1 MARRPA
7 GDGSIFKRV
16 DGRWEGRIVVGH
28 KNDGTPI
35 YRSAFGKTQKE
46 LLPKFNKLKEAYA
59 GVELT
64 EDSLMTLGQ
73 WIDKWLDEHKSGIIR
88 PSTFAS
94 YKRYSD
100 SYIKPRLGHRKLTQ
114 ITSREIQEMYNSL
127 KHEGRIN
134 SNEEMGTELAN
145 STVRSI
151 HMLLHEALDGAVR
164 EGLIPRNPTDGTTIP
179 RLVRTEKTVLIES
192 QIEKFMKTVES
203 DVLWRDFFFMEL
215 MMGFRRGEIC
225 GLMWSDID
233 GDNNTLH
240 VQRTIRYSGKELVI
254 GDTKTSQGDR
264 KIVLPASVRD
274 MLTERK
280 KTSISEWIFPQ
291 FLDPTKP
298 INPASAYYR
307 LKKILKEAELPD
319 MRFHDL
325 RHTFATHAAASGI
338 DPRTLAGI
346 LGHAKPSFTLDAYT
360 HVTTDMQKRAAGIV
374 GNFITDTFGKELKPW
389 QRKEKAAKAR

>member
-28 KNDGTPI
+28 KNDGSPI

-64 EDSLMTLGQ
+64 EDSLMTLAQ

-179 RLVRTEKTVLIES
+179 RLVKTEKTVLLES
-192 QIEKFMKTVES
+192 QIEKFMKTIENDEVWH
-203 DVLWRDFFFMEL
+203 DLFFMEL
-215 MMGFRRGEIC
+215 MTGLRRGEIC
-225 GLMWSDID
+225 GLKWNDID
-233 GDNNTLH
+233 EKNRILH
-240 VQRTIRYSGKELVI
+240 VRKTIRYAKKQLIVGE
-254 GDTKTSQGDR
+254 TKTNEGNR
-264 KIVLPASVRD
+264 KIVLPASVME
-274 MLTERK
+274 MLMKRK
-280 KTSISEWIFPQ
+280 EKAISEWIFPKS
-291 FLDPTKP
+291 LNPTMP
-298 INPASAYYR
+298 IDPASAYRR
-307 LKKILKEAELPD
+307 LKEILKEADLPD

-346 LGHAKPSFTLDAYT
+346 LGHTKPSFTLDAYT

-389 QRKEKAAKAR
+389 QVKEKQAKAR

>member
-179 RLVRTEKTVLIES
+179 RLVKTEKTVLLES
-192 QIEKFMKTVES
+192 QIEKFMKTIENDEVWH
-203 DVLWRDFFFMEL
+203 DLFFMEL
-215 MMGFRRGEIC
+215 MTGLRRGEIC
-225 GLMWSDID
+225 GLKWNDID
-233 GDNNTLH
+233 EKNRILH
-240 VQRTIRYSGKELVI
+240 VRKTIKYEKKQLIVGE
-254 GDTKTSQGDR
+254 TKTNEGNR
-264 KIVLPASVRD
+264 KIVLPASVMD
-274 MLTERK
+274 MLMKRK
-280 KTSISEWIFPQ
+280 EKSISEWIFPKS
-291 FLDPTKP
+291 LNPTMP
-298 INPASAYYR
+298 IDPASAYRR
-307 LKKILKEAELPD
+307 LKEILKEADLPD

-346 LGHAKPSFTLDAYT
+346 LGHTKPSFTLDAYT

-389 QRKEKAAKAR
+389 QVKEKQAKAR

>member
-1 MARRPA
+1 MARRPV

-64 EDSLMTLGQ
+64 EDSLMTLAQ

-164 EGLIPRNPTDGTTIP
+164 EGLIPKNPTDGTTIP
-179 RLVRTEKTVLIES
+179 RLVKTEKTVLLES
-192 QIEKFMKTVES
+192 QIEKFMKTIENDEVWH
-203 DVLWRDFFFMEL
+203 DLFFMEL
-215 MMGFRRGEIC
+215 MTGLRRGEIC
-225 GLMWSDID
+225 GLQWNDID
-233 GDNNTLH
+233 EKNRILH
-240 VQRTIRYSGKELVI
+240 VRKTIRYAKKQLIVGE
-254 GDTKTSQGDR
+254 TKTNEGNR
-264 KIVLPASVRD
+264 KIVLPASVMD
-274 MLTERK
+274 MLMKRK
-280 KTSISEWIFPQ
+280 EKSISEWIFPKS
-291 FLDPTKP
+291 LNPTLP
-298 INPASAYYR
+298 IDPASAYRR
-307 LKKILKEAELPD
+307 LKEILKEADLPD

-346 LGHAKPSFTLDAYT
+346 LGHTKPSFTLDAYT

-389 QRKEKAAKAR
+389 QVKEKPAKAR

>member
-46 LLPKFNKLKEAYA
+46 LLPRFNKLKEAYA

-88 PSTFAS
+88 PSTLTS
-94 YKRYSD
+94 YKRYSE
-100 SYIKPRLGHRKLTQ
+100 SYIKPRIGHRKLTQ

-179 RLVRTEKTVLIES
+179 RLQKTEKTVLLES
-192 QIEKFMKTVES
+192 QIERFMKTIENDEVWH
-203 DVLWRDFFFMEL
+203 DLFFMEL
-215 MMGFRRGEIC
+215 MTGLRRGEIC
-225 GLMWSDID
+225 GLKWNDID
-233 GDNNTLH
+233 EKNRILH
-240 VQRTIRYSGKELVI
+240 VRKTIRYAKKQLIVGE
-254 GDTKTSQGDR
+254 TKTNEGNR
-264 KIVLPASVRD
+264 KIVLPASVMD
-274 MLTERK
+274 MLMKRK
-280 KTSISEWIFPQ
+280 EKSISEWIFPKS
-291 FLDPTKP
+291 LNPTLP
-298 INPASAYYR
+298 IDPASAYRR
-307 LKKILKEAELPD
+307 LKEILKEAELPD

-346 LGHAKPSFTLDAYT
+346 LGHTKPSFTLDAYT

-374 GNFITDTFGKELKPW
+374 GNFITDTFGRELKPW
-389 QRKEKAAKAR
+389 QVKEKQAKAR

>member
-179 RLVRTEKTVLIES
+179 RLQKTEKTVLLES
-192 QIEKFMKTVES
+192 QIERFMKTIENDEVWH
-203 DVLWRDFFFMEL
+203 DLFFMEL
-215 MMGFRRGEIC
+215 MTGLRRGEIC
-225 GLMWSDID
+225 GLKWNDID
-233 GDNNTLH
+233 EKNRILH
-240 VQRTIRYSGKELVI
+240 VRKTIRYAKKQLIVGE
-254 GDTKTSQGDR
+254 TKTNEGNR
-264 KIVLPASVRD
+264 KIVLPASVLD
-274 MLTERK
+274 MLMKRK
-280 KTSISEWIFPQ
+280 EKSISEWIFPKS
-291 FLDPTKP
+291 LNPTMP
-298 INPASAYYR
+298 IDPASAYRR
-307 LKKILKEAELPD
+307 LKEILKKADLPE

-346 LGHAKPSFTLDAYT
+346 LGHTKPSFTLDAYT

-374 GNFITDTFGKELKPW
+374 GNFITDMFGKELKPW
-389 QRKEKAAKAR
+389 QVKEKPAKAR

>member
-64 EDSLMTLGQ
+64 EDSLMTLGR

-134 SNEEMGTELAN
+134 SNEEMGTKLAN

-179 RLVRTEKTVLIES
+179 RLEKTEKTVLLES
-192 QIEKFMKTVES
+192 QIERFMKTIENDEVWH
-203 DVLWRDFFFMEL
+203 DLFFMEL
-215 MMGFRRGEIC
+215 MTGLRRGEIC
-225 GLMWSDID
+225 GLKWCDID
-233 GDNNTLH
+233 EKNRILH
-240 VQRTIRYSGKELVI
+240 VRKTIKYEKKQLIVGE
-254 GDTKTSQGDR
+254 TKTNEGNR
-264 KIVLPASVRD
+264 KIVLPASVLD
-274 MLTERK
+274 MLMKRK
-280 KTSISEWIFPQ
+280 EKSISEWIFPKS
-291 FLDPTKP
+291 LNPTMP
-298 INPASAYYR
+298 IDPASAYRR
-307 LKKILKEAELPD
+307 LKEILKKADLPD

-346 LGHAKPSFTLDAYT
+346 LGHTKPSFTLDAYT

-389 QRKEKAAKAR
+389 QVKEKPAKAR

>member
-179 RLVRTEKTVLIES
+179 RLQKTEKTVLLES
-192 QIEKFMKTVES
+192 QIERFMKTIENDEVWH
-203 DVLWRDFFFMEL
+203 DLFFMEL
-215 MMGFRRGEIC
+215 MTGLRRGEIC
-225 GLMWSDID
+225 GLKWNDID
-233 GDNNTLH
+233 EKNRILH
-240 VQRTIRYSGKELVI
+240 VRKTIKYEKKQLIVGE
-254 GDTKTSQGDR
+254 TKTNEGNR
-264 KIVLPASVRD
+264 KIVLPASVLD
-274 MLTERK
+274 MLMKRK
-280 KTSISEWIFPQ
+280 EKSISEWIFPKS
-291 FLDPTKP
+291 LNPTMP
-298 INPASAYYR
+298 IDPASAYRR
-307 LKKILKEAELPD
+307 LKEILKKADLPD

-346 LGHAKPSFTLDAYT
+346 LGHTKPSFTLDAYT

-374 GNFITDTFGKELKPW
+374 GNFITDMFGKELKPW
-389 QRKEKAAKAR
+389 QVKEKPAKAR

>member
-73 WIDKWLDEHKSGIIR
+73 WIDKWLDEHKRGIIR

-134 SNEEMGTELAN
+134 TTEEMGTELAN

-179 RLVRTEKTVLIES
+179 RLVKTEKTVLLES
-192 QIEKFMKTVES
+192 QIEKFMKTIENDEVWH
-203 DVLWRDFFFMEL
+203 DLFFMEL
-215 MMGFRRGEIC
+215 MTGLRRGEIC
-225 GLMWSDID
+225 GLKWNDID
-233 GDNNTLH
+233 EKNRILH
-240 VQRTIRYSGKELVI
+240 VRKTIRYAKKQLIVGE
-254 GDTKTSQGDR
+254 TKTNEGNR
-264 KIVLPASVRD
+264 KIVLPASVME
-274 MLTERK
+274 MLMKRK
-280 KTSISEWIFPQ
+280 EKAISEWIFPKS
-291 FLDPTKP
+291 LNPTMP
-298 INPASAYYR
+298 IDPASAYRR
-307 LKKILKEAELPD
+307 LKEILKEADLPD

-346 LGHAKPSFTLDAYT
+346 LGHTKPSFTLDAYT

-389 QRKEKAAKAR
+389 QVKEKQAKAR

>member
-28 KNDGTPI
+28 KNDGSPI

-59 GVELT
+59 GVGLT

-73 WIDKWLDEHKSGIIR
+73 WIDKWLDDHKSGIIR

-203 DVLWRDFFFMEL
+203 DVLWRDLFFMEL

-225 GLMWSDID
+225 GLKWSDID
-233 GDNNTLH
+233 EDNNTLH

-254 GDTKTSQGDR
+254 GDTKTNQGDR

-280 KTSISEWIFPQ
+280 KTSISDWIFPK

-346 LGHAKPSFTLDAYT
+346 LGHTKPSFTLDAYT

-389 QRKEKAAKAR
+389 QVKEKQAKAR

>member
-46 LLPKFNKLKEAYA
+46 LLPKFNKLKEAYV

-179 RLVRTEKTVLIES
+179 RLQKTEKTVLLE
-192 QIEKFMKTVES
+192 
-203 DVLWRDFFFMEL
+203 
-215 MMGFRRGEIC
+215 
-225 GLMWSDID
+225 
-233 GDNNTLH
+233 
-240 VQRTIRYSGKELVI
+240 
-254 GDTKTSQGDR
+254 
-264 KIVLPASVRD
+264 
-274 MLTERK
+274 
-280 KTSISEWIFPQ
+280 
-291 FLDPTKP
+291 
-298 INPASAYYR
+298 
-307 LKKILKEAELPD
+307 
-319 MRFHDL
+319 
-325 RHTFATHAAASGI
+325 
-338 DPRTLAGI
+338 
-346 LGHAKPSFTLDAYT
+346 
-360 HVTTDMQKRAAGIV
+360 
-374 GNFITDTFGKELKPW
+374 
-389 QRKEKAAKAR
+389 

>member
-179 RLVRTEKTVLIES
+179 RLQKTEKTVLLES
-192 QIEKFMKTVES
+192 QIERFMKTIENDEVWH
-203 DVLWRDFFFMEL
+203 DLFFMGL
-215 MMGFRRGEIC
+215 MTGLRRGEIC
-225 GLMWSDID
+225 GLKWNDID
-233 GDNNTLH
+233 EKNRILH
-240 VQRTIRYSGKELVI
+240 VRKTIRYAKKQLIVGE
-254 GDTKTSQGDR
+254 TKTNEGNR
-264 KIVLPASVRD
+264 KIVLPASVMD
-274 MLTERK
+274 MLMKRK
-280 KTSISEWIFPQ
+280 EKSISEWIFPKS
-291 FLDPTKP
+291 LNPTLP
-298 INPASAYYR
+298 IDPASAYRR
-307 LKKILKEAELPD
+307 LKEILKEADLPD

-346 LGHAKPSFTLDAYT
+346 LGHTKPSFTLDAYT

-389 QRKEKAAKAR
+389 QAKEKQAKAR

>member
-1 MARRPA
+1 MGRRPS
-7 GDGSIFKRV
+7 GDGSIHKRM

-28 KNDGTPI
+28 KNNGTPI
-35 YRSAFGKTQKE
+35 YKSVFGKTQKE
-46 LLPKFNKLKEAYA
+46 LLPKLNKLKETYA
-59 GVELT
+59 GIELT
-64 EDSLMTLGQ
+64 EDSLMTLTQ
-73 WIDKWLDEHKSGIIR
+73 WLDKWLDEYKIGMIR
-88 PSTFAS
+88 SSTLIG
-94 YKRYSD
+94 YKHYAN
-100 SYIKPRLGHRKLTQ
+100 SYIKPHLGSKKLTQ
-114 ITSREIQEMYNSL
+114 ITGKDIQEMYNAL
-127 KHEGRIN
+127 KEEGRIN
-134 SNEEMGTELAN
+134 AVGEKGKELSNA
-145 STVRSI
+145 TVRSI
-151 HMLLHEALDGAVR
+151 HMLLHEAMDGAVR

-203 DVLWRDFFFMEL
+203 DVLWRDLFFMEL

-225 GLMWSDID
+225 GLKWSDID
-233 GDNNTLH
+233 EDNNTLH

-254 GDTKTSQGDR
+254 GDTKTNQGDR

-280 KTSISEWIFPQ
+280 KTSISEWIFPK

>member
-35 YRSAFGKTQKE
+35 YGSAFGKTQKE

-73 WIDKWLDEHKSGIIR
+73 WIDKWLDEHKRGIIR

-134 SNEEMGTELAN
+134 TTEEMGTELAN

-179 RLVRTEKTVLIES
+179 RLVKTEKTVLLES
-192 QIEKFMKTVES
+192 QIEKFMKTIENDEVWH
-203 DVLWRDFFFMEL
+203 DLFFMEL
-215 MMGFRRGEIC
+215 MTGLRRGEIC
-225 GLMWSDID
+225 GLKWNDID
-233 GDNNTLH
+233 EKNRILH
-240 VQRTIRYSGKELVI
+240 VRKTIRYAKKQLIVGE
-254 GDTKTSQGDR
+254 TKTNEGNR
-264 KIVLPASVRD
+264 KIVLPASVME
-274 MLTERK
+274 MLMKRK
-280 KTSISEWIFPQ
+280 EKAISEWIFPKS
-291 FLDPTKP
+291 LNPTMP
-298 INPASAYYR
+298 IDPASAYRR
-307 LKKILKEAELPD
+307 LKEILKEADLPD

-346 LGHAKPSFTLDAYT
+346 LGHTKPSFTLDAYT

-389 QRKEKAAKAR
+389 QVKEKQAKAR

>member
-88 PSTFAS
+88 PSTFAG

-134 SNEEMGTELAN
+134 ANEEKGTELAN

-179 RLVRTEKTVLIES
+179 RLVKTEKTVLLES
-192 QIEKFMKTVES
+192 QIERFMKTIENDEVWH
-203 DVLWRDFFFMEL
+203 DLFFMEL
-215 MMGFRRGEIC
+215 MTGLRRGEIC
-225 GLMWSDID
+225 GLKWCDID
-233 GDNNTLH
+233 EKTRILH
-240 VQRTIRYSGKELVI
+240 VRKTIKYEKKQLIVGE
-254 GDTKTSQGDR
+254 TKTNEGNR
-264 KIVLPASVRD
+264 KIVLPASVLD
-274 MLTERK
+274 MLMKRK
-280 KTSISEWIFPQ
+280 EKSISEWIFPKS
-291 FLDPTKP
+291 LNPTMP
-298 INPASAYYR
+298 IDPASAYRR
-307 LKKILKEAELPD
+307 LKEILKKADLPE

-346 LGHAKPSFTLDAYT
+346 LGHTKPSFTLDAYT

-389 QRKEKAAKAR
+389 QVKEKQAKAR

>member
-64 EDSLMTLGQ
+64 EDSLMTLAQ

-134 SNEEMGTELAN
+134 TTEEMGTELAN

-179 RLVRTEKTVLIES
+179 RLVKTEKTVLLES
-192 QIEKFMKTVES
+192 QIEKFMKTIENDEVWH
-203 DVLWRDFFFMEL
+203 DLFFMEL
-215 MMGFRRGEIC
+215 MTGLRRGEIC
-225 GLMWSDID
+225 ALKWNDID
-233 GDNNTLH
+233 EKNRILH
-240 VQRTIRYSGKELVI
+240 VRKTIRYAKKQLIVGE
-254 GDTKTSQGDR
+254 TKTNEGNR
-264 KIVLPASVRD
+264 KIVLPASVMD
-274 MLTERK
+274 MLMKRK
-280 KTSISEWIFPQ
+280 EKSISEWIFPKS
-291 FLDPTKP
+291 LNPTMP
-298 INPASAYYR
+298 IDPASAYRR
-307 LKKILKEAELPD
+307 LKEILKEADLPD

-325 RHTFATHAAASGI
+325 RHTFATHAATSGI

-346 LGHAKPSFTLDAYT
+346 LGHTKPSFTLDAYT

-389 QRKEKAAKAR
+389 QVKEKQAKAR